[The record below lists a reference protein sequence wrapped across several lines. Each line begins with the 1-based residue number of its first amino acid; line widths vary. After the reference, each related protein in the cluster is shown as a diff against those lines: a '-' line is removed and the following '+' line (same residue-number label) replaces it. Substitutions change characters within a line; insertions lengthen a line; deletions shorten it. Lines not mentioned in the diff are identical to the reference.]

1 MNELSK
7 KFGINLKKQRLKKR
21 MSQGVLCHRLGV
33 DRAYI
38 STIENGKQNP
48 TLATV
53 EKIAKE
59 LGISADKLLK

>member
-7 KFGINLKKQRLKKR
+7 KLGVNLKKQRLKKGI
-21 MSQGVLCHRLGV
+21 SQGVLCRRLGV

-53 EKIAKE
+53 EKIAKALSVE
-59 LGISADKLLK
+59 AGELLK